1 MSLDNF
7 RLFHVLPGNL
17 LVIPDPDQT
26 SKGSIYFPDNM
37 HAKAQTGI
45 VVQHGEL
52 YLDNLEGQR
61 ILFEKWTWRE
71 LKMKGIEFY
80 IVTEASVWATVSESV
95 HQGE

>member
-37 HAKAQTGI
+37 HAKAESSISTTSKDSGSSSKSGR
-45 VVQHGEL
+45 GE
-52 YLDNLEGQR
+52 N
-61 ILFEKWTWRE
+61 
-71 LKMKGIEFY
+71 
-80 IVTEASVWATVSESV
+80 
-95 HQGE
+95 